1 MYTAL
6 ILDDEMIAVEG
17 VQRSIHW
24 KALGVRDVLP
34 AYCVEDAKSILKD
47 RQVHILIADI
57 EMPSEENGLD
67 LLAWVKRHSPDTV
80 TLIMTCHA
88 DFQYAQQA
96 IQLGCIDYLL
106 KPLPYRELEGAI
118 RKAIEKIRKNDL
130 TLDNERYRKLWIQ
143 HHAVIIERFWN
154 DIIEHTIPSR
164 MDAIKEEA
172 QLRGIPFSEN
182 MIFVPVLIRLQK
194 WHKPLNRRESSIMMY
209 ALKNAAQEVFL
220 QRRDWGGHIIR
231 VGPQS
236 LLAIL
241 IARDETSEKSLVDCC
256 NEYIESCKAFFYCDL
271 SCYIGNAVTGD
282 QLLGEYG
289 RLNQMDRDN
298 VVFLNKV
305 LLLQDRPSRRAD
317 LQLPDFGRWS
327 GMLQERKR
335 EMLGQELS
343 EYFECLKSSRD
354 IDADF
359 IRRFQHD
366 FLQMI
371 YSYLHLKGIQ
381 AHRFIADGQFGERM
395 EAAGRSVRDLEVWVG
410 ECVDKAMAF
419 VQDTESEEN
428 VIRRCIAYIRENL
441 GEELTRE
448 QVANHVYL
456 NPDYLNRIFKKET
469 GLSLHEYI
477 TKERLEKAK
486 VLLRKTNLPI
496 SAIAAEVGYD
506 SFSHFSQLFKK
517 YTDLNPK
524 DYRRLG

>member
-17 VQRSIHW
+17 VQRAIQW
-24 KALGVRDVLP
+24 EALGVGNVLP
-34 AYCVEDAKSILKD
+34 AYCVEDAKAILLD

-106 KPLPYRELEGAI
+106 KPLPYRELESSIRRAI
-118 RKAIEKIRKNDL
+118 DKIRHNDL

-143 HHAVIIERFWN
+143 HQTVIIERFWN

-172 QLRGIPFSEN
+172 RHRGIPFAEHMN
-182 MIFVPVLIRLQK
+182 FVPVLIRLQK

-220 QRRDWGGHIIR
+220 QRRHWGGHIIR
-231 VGPQS
+231 VGPHS

-241 IARDETSEKSLVDCC
+241 IAREGTSEKSLVDCC
-256 NEYIESCKAFFYCDL
+256 NEYIEACKAFFYCDL
-271 SCYIGNAVTGD
+271 SCYIGNAVRGD

-298 VVFLNKV
+298 VIYLNKA
-305 LLLQDRPSRRAD
+305 LLRHERPSRNAD
-317 LQLPDFGRWS
+317 RQLPDFGRWS
-327 GMLQERKR
+327 GMLQDRKWEKLR
-335 EMLGQELS
+335 LELS
-343 EYFECLKSSRD
+343 DYFARLKSSPD

-381 AHRFIADGQFGERM
+381 AHRFISDGRLGERM
-395 EAAGRSVRDLEVWVG
+395 EEAGRSVHDLEVWAG
-410 ECVDKAMAF
+410 ECVDKAMDF
-419 VQDTESEEN
+419 VEDTESEAN
-428 VIRRCIAYIRENL
+428 VIRKCIKYIRQNL

-448 QVANHVYL
+448 HVANHVYL

-469 GLSLHEYI
+469 GLSIHDYI

-486 VLLRKTNLPI
+486 ELLRKTNMPI
-496 SAIAAEVGYD
+496 SAIATEVGYG